1 MALWIKVGIFINIIS
16 YLTSFSFSNQR
27 AKLVF
32 TLIFTWLA
40 NYSQHMIRKKLAYYT
55 LPIQKKSIMY
65 NKKDNLAIF
74 FML

>member
-55 LPIQKKSIMY
+55 LPIQKNPLCIIKRI
-65 NKKDNLAIF
+65 I
-74 FML
+74 